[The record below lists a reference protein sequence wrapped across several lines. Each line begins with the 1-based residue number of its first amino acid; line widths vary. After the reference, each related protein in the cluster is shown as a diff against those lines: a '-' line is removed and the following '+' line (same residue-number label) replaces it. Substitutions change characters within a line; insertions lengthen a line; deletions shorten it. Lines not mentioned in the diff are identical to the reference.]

1 MNVLVDTSAVLA
13 MLHRQDRNHPA
24 ADAIW
29 RRLLE
34 QNATVWS
41 TNYIVVESVSLLQ
54 ARYGLHVVQTFQAS
68 MLPILRIIWMEADMH
83 EISMR
88 SLLLNNRRNLSF
100 VDCSS
105 MAVARSRGIQHIFAF
120 DHHFDEGGFTCL
132 TA

>member
-1 MNVLVDTSAVLA
+1 MNVLVDTSALLA
-13 MLHRQDRNHPA
+13 MLHLQDRNHPA

-34 QNATVWS
+34 QNATIWS
-41 TNYIVVESVSLLQ
+41 TNYVVVESVSLLQ

-68 MLPILRIIWMEADMH
+68 MLPILRIIWIEADMH
-83 EISMR
+83 ELAMR
-88 SLLLNNRRNLSF
+88 SLLLNNRRSLSF

-105 MAVARSRGIQHIFAF
+105 MAVARTNGIQHIFAF
-120 DHHFDEGGFTCL
+120 DHHFDEQGFTCL

>member
-13 MLHRQDRNHPA
+13 MLHLQDRNHLE

-34 QNATVWS
+34 QSATIWS
-41 TNYIVVESVSLLQ
+41 TNYVVVESVSLLQ
-54 ARYGLHVVQTFQAS
+54 ARYGLHVVQIFQAS
-68 MLPILRIIWMEADMH
+68 MLPILRIIWIEADMH
-83 EISMR
+83 ELAMR
-88 SLLLNNRRNLSF
+88 SLLLSNRRNLSF

-105 MAVARSRGIQHIFAF
+105 MAVARTNGIQHIFAF
-120 DHHFDEGGFTCL
+120 DRHFDEQGFTCL